1 MCLTRWSSP
10 ENCRTYTKMKLRPI
24 RSQWYLKLLER
35 RFGRL
40 PTGGLKLRLGSPPR
54 FLARLRTAFKSTSLL
69 PKFSKYALLLLGN
82 KSPLSFTL
90 NLIKTALDLK
100 LKCFK
105 LSAEWG
111 SIYRRKSSFQTA
123 FDGLPITLS
132 SLPAPRSTYKH
143 PHVAGKATC
152 RSRPIGRNFLVG
164 FLEKPATLTPNDG
177 L

>member
-1 MCLTRWSSP
+1 
-10 ENCRTYTKMKLRPI
+10 MKPKTS

-35 RFGRL
+35 MLGRL
-40 PTGGLKLRLGSPPR
+40 PTGALKSRSGGPPR
-54 FLARLRTAFKSTSLL
+54 FPARLRFSFVLAPLL
-69 PKFSKYALLLLGN
+69 SKFSRYALLLLGN
-82 KSPLSFTL
+82 KSPLSLAL
-90 NLIKTALDLK
+90 NSFEKAIDFK

-164 FLEKPATLTPNDG
+164 FLENPATPTPNDG
-177 L
+177 